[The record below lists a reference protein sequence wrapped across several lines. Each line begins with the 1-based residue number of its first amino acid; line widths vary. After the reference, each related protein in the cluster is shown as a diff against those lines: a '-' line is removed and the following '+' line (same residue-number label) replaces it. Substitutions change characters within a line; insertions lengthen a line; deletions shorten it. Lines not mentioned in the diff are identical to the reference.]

1 MLGVSTMTLRTW
13 EERYGLVVPHRSA
26 GRQRL
31 YTPAQVE
38 QLRFVVEQVRAGTR
52 AGEAHR
58 LLANG
63 RADREAPVFDLAPA
77 ATAPSEA
84 RRHVEDVLR
93 DADGQLLFDTKLL
106 VTELVTNAVVHA
118 EVDHRS
124 FLHIALSAPPDR
136 ITAVLEYPGEPFTA
150 GPELEGDHFGL
161 YLVESLSDAWGFER
175 TGEKNRVW
183 FEISR

>member
-1 MLGVSTMTLRTW
+1 MHESLALTTKG
-13 EERYGLVVPHRSA
+13 GKDA
-26 GRQRL
+26 
-31 YTPAQVE
+31 PA
-38 QLRFVVEQVRAGTR
+38 RVRAALR
-52 AGEAHR
+52 ALDGGLGKR
-58 LLANG
+58 S
-63 RADREAPVFDLAPA
+63 D
-77 ATAPSEA
+77 
-84 RRHVEDVLR
+84 DVN
-93 DADGQLLFDTKLL
+93 LL